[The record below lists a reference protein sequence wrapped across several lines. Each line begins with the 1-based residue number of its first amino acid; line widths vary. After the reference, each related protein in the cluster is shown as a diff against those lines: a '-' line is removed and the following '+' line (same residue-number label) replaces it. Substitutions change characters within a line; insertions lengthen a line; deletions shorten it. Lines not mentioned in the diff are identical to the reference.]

1 MANREGGNIYVIPQ
15 FADQGE
21 LEKLEISA
29 PVIGMADAYERSS
42 SCGEKFAVDLLLHTV
57 FRWHQ

>member
-29 PVIGMADAYERSS
+29 PVIGMADAYDDIVYAVIGKKWITIRIHRS
-42 SCGEKFAVDLLLHTV
+42 
-57 FRWHQ
+57 